1 MKARCYDYKPSFNV
15 MKVVKAQT
23 YNFDNVGCHWSFG
36 RIQNNNLCTAEI
48 DFKTIF
54 EIIS

>member
-23 YNFDNVGCHWSFG
+23 YNFDNVGCHWNFG
-36 RIQNNNLCTAEI
+36 RIQNDNYLSR
-48 DFKTIF
+48 K
-54 EIIS
+54 